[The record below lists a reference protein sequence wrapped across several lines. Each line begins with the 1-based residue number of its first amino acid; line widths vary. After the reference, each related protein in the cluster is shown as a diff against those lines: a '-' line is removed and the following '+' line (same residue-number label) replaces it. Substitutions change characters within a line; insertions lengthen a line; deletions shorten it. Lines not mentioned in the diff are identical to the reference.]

1 MMGRRGLIALGAVLA
16 GCAGPAETPRPV
28 IRPFDYAHLTTI
40 QLDVAQVE
48 VVDQWIPP
56 GAPPNVDHRAPVQP
70 REALRRM
77 LTDRVQAWG
86 NRGRARAIITDASLV
101 EQRLPR
107 ETGIGAMFSTQQSER
122 YVLTLSVRLE
132 VEGGEGRGGGSA
144 QATVTRTRT
153 VAEGTSLAA
162 REAVWY
168 EMLRS
173 AMDEPQGMNVEFEYQ
188 VRRALRSF
196 IVPEG
201 TPRPPPGGAIETQE
215 LAPPSGVPAAP
226 APSGGTLGTMPA
238 Q

>member
-1 MMGRRGLIALGAVLA
+1 MVGRRWVIALGAVLA
-16 GCAGPAETPRPV
+16 GCAGPAEAPRPV
-28 IRPFDYAHLTTI
+28 IRPFDYSHLTPI
-40 QLDVAQVE
+40 KLDVATVE
-48 VVDQWIPP
+48 VVDQWVPP
-56 GAPPNVDHRAPVQP
+56 RAPPHVDHRAPIEP

-77 LTDRVQAWG
+77 LADRVQAWG
-86 NRGRARAIITDASLV
+86 NRGRARALITEASLV

-107 ETGIGAMFSTQQSER
+107 EGGLGAMFTTQQSER

-144 QATVTRTRT
+144 QATVTRSRT

-173 AMDEPQGMNVEFEYQ
+173 AMDDPQGMNVEFEFQ
-188 VRRALRSF
+188 VRRALRPF

-201 TPRPPPGGAIETQE
+201 TPRPPPGGTIETQE
-215 LAPPSGVPAAP
+215 LAPPPGATAP
-226 APSGGTLGTMPA
+226 APAGGTLGTVPVR
-238 Q
+238 

>member
-1 MMGRRGLIALGAVLA
+1 MVGRRWLVALGAVLA

-48 VVDQWIPP
+48 AVDQFAPP
-56 GAPPNVDHRAPVQP
+56 GTPPNVDHRAPVQP

-132 VEGGEGRGGGSA
+132 VEGGEGRGGGAVNIATYSA
-144 QATVTRTRT
+144 SFCQFWQRGTRP
-153 VAEGTSLAA
+153 
-162 REAVWY
+162 
-168 EMLRS
+168 LRF
-173 AMDEPQGMNVEFEYQ
+173 AC
-188 VRRALRSF
+188 LR
-196 IVPEG
+196 
-201 TPRPPPGGAIETQE
+201 QN
-215 LAPPSGVPAAP
+215 PSG
-226 APSGGTLGTMPA
+226 TT
-238 Q
+238 QK